1 MLKEKSQLSLRFKIF
16 FSSGDLTTNSF
27 QAIILFYQLYFLT
40 DVAGLKPGAAAWA
53 IAIGRVWDAVNDPL
67 FGILSDRIK
76 SRWGRRRVLL
86 LFGAVPLGVTFIL
99 MWLIPNTSETWL
111 VVYYALAF
119 ILFDTCYTAVHV
131 GYNALT
137 PVVTQDYDERSS
149 LNGYRMVF
157 GLGGSLGAVILATL
171 LADMIGDS
179 RQLFRLVGLGLGLFN
194 MIPPLLVY
202 AITSQYRSQLDSSPL
217 SPWHSFG
224 ETVKNRAFQMVMG
237 LYLFSWTTASIMAAV
252 LIYFANY
259 YLAKPDQANYYV
271 LVAQGA
277 AIFFIPVV
285 VLMAR
290 KLDKRRTFIINC
302 AWWILLLV
310 LLFLVRADQANLVF
324 VLAGL
329 AGLGIAT
336 VYVIPWAMIPDIIED
351 DQLKTGQRR
360 EGSYYAFVSFFQKLG
375 TGLAL
380 WVMGQVLESAG
391 YITPLSGDS
400 LPTQP
405 GSAVLAIRYFMS
417 LVPAVLLIIA
427 IAFAWK
433 YPLARERHH
442 QLLKQLGVDGG

>member
-1 MLKEKSQLSLRFKIF
+1 
-16 FSSGDLTTNSF
+16 
-27 QAIILFYQLYFLT
+27 
-40 DVAGLKPGAAAWA
+40 
-53 IAIGRVWDAVNDPL
+53 
-67 FGILSDRIK
+67 
-76 SRWGRRRVLL
+76 
-86 LFGAVPLGVTFIL
+86 
-99 MWLIPNTSETWL
+99 
-111 VVYYALAF
+111 
-119 ILFDTCYTAVHV
+119 
-131 GYNALT
+131 
-137 PVVTQDYDERSS
+137 
-149 LNGYRMVF
+149 
-157 GLGGSLGAVILATL
+157 
-171 LADMIGDS
+171 
-179 RQLFRLVGLGLGLFN
+179 
-194 MIPPLLVY
+194 
-202 AITSQYRSQLDSSPL
+202 
-217 SPWHSFG
+217 
-224 ETVKNRAFQMVMG
+224 VMG

-310 LLFLVRADQANLVF
+310 LLFLVRVEQAGLVF

-351 DQLKTGQRR
+351 DQLRTGQRR

-380 WVMGQVLESAG
+380 WVMGQVLEYAG
-391 YITPLSGDS
+391 YITPLSGES

-417 LVPAVLLIIA
+417 LVPAVLLILA
-427 IAFAWK
+427 IGFAWK
-433 YPLARERHH
+433 YPLSREKHH
-442 QLLKQLGVDGG
+442 QLLEQLGMDG